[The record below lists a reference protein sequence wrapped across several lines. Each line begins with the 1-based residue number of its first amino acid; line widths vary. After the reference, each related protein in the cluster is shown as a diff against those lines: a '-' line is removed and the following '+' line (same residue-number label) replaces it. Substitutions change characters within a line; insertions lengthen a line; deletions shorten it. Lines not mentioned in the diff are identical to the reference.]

1 MMVLSLALLALP
13 ACDEG
18 DDGDELAEESEESG
32 DTDTD
37 TDTDADTTAETDT
50 AETDTDGKD
59 TDDGEDTGELM
70 GCAAIASE
78 DACVNEAGCAP
89 VLGNP
94 LVDDGSGGL
103 CIMAAEEFV
112 GCAST
117 NELCP
122 GTGKTLCGDG
132 DSLWRTTGCVPGNVN
147 TCEAPLEIT
156 GACA

>member
-37 TDTDADTTAETDT
+37 TDADTTADTDT
-50 AETDTDGKD
+50 AADTDGKD

-117 NELCP
+117 TELCP

-147 TCEAPLEIT
+147 ACEAPLEIT